1 MRTRKPY
8 VAAFA
13 VAVLSYAASAQ
24 AQSPYGIGR
33 SATPAE
39 IAGWNIDVDRYG
51 NNLPPGS
58 GSVSHGREVFDQQC
72 AACHGAKGGG
82 GLGDQLVG
90 GQGTLATP
98 KPVRTVGSYWPYAPT
113 LFDYIRRAMPQNAPQ
128 SLSNDDVY
136 AVSAY
141 ILNMNG
147 LVPADA
153 TLDARTLSA
162 IKMPNRGM
170 FVGDPRPDVKNPA
183 CMSGCEE
190 TSGLAQMPK
199 R

>member
-1 MRTRKPY
+1 MPMRELHL
-8 VAAFA
+8 AGL
-13 VAVLSYAASAQ
+13 AVLALACATPAQ

-39 IAGWNIDVDRYG
+39 IAGWNIDIDRDG

-72 AACHGAKGGG
+72 ASCHGSKGEG
-82 GLGDQLVG
+82 GLGDKLVG

-128 SLSNDDVY
+128 SLSNEDVY

-141 ILNMNG
+141 ILNLNG
-147 LVPADA
+147 LLPADA
-153 TLDARTLSA
+153 TLDAKTLSA
-162 IKMPNRGM
+162 IKMPNRSM

-183 CMSGCEE
+183 CMTGC
-190 TSGLAQMPK
+190 
-199 R
+199 

>member
-1 MRTRKPY
+1 MRTRELSI
-8 VAAFA
+8 AAFA
-13 VAVLSYAASAQ
+13 VIALVGTTRAQ
-24 AQSPYGIGR
+24 PQGAYGIGR
-33 SATPAE
+33 IATPGE

-51 NNLPPGS
+51 DNLPPGS

-72 AACHGAKGGG
+72 AACHGARGEGGI
-82 GLGDQLVG
+82 GDQLVG

-141 ILNMNG
+141 ILNLNG
-147 LVPADA
+147 LLPADA

-162 IKMPNRGM
+162 IKMPNRSM

-183 CMSGCEE
+183 CVTGC
-190 TSGLAQMPK
+190 
-199 R
+199 